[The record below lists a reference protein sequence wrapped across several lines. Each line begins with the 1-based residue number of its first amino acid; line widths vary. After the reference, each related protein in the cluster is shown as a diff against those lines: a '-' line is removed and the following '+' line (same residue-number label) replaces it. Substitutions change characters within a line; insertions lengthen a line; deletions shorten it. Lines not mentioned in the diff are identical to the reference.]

1 MKVASG
7 LSKIVDNI
15 SPSPLRL
22 LPDFIIIGTQKGGTS
37 SLYSYLSQHP
47 CVRAAVEKE
56 VHFFDENFDKGLNWY
71 RRFFPTLA
79 HKVVDLTVKKKQRL
93 LTGEASPYY
102 MFHPLAAKRIAAII
116 PKVKLVAMLR
126 NPVTRAYSHYQ
137 HEVRAGDEHL
147 PSFEEAIAR
156 EEERLQGEKEKILA
170 DEQYNSFNYRHYSYL
185 ARGIYADQL
194 ENWFRFFPREQ
205 IFIIASEDF
214 YANPASIYQETLRFL
229 NLPDFDIKYYG
240 KYNTNQYEVMDANL
254 QQKLSAYFQPHNKRL
269 ANMLGRQ
276 FEWDK
281 Q

>member
-1 MKVASG
+1 M
-7 LSKIVDNI
+7 
-15 SPSPLRL
+15 
-22 LPDFIIIGTQKGGTS
+22 PDFIIIGTQKGGTS

-47 CVRAAVEKE
+47 CVRAAAVKE

-79 HKVVDLTVKKKQRL
+79 HKVADLNLKKKQRM

-102 MFHPLAAKRIAAII
+102 IFHPLAAKRIAAII

-147 PSFEEAIAR
+147 SSFAEAIAQ
-156 EEERLQGEKEKILA
+156 EEERLKGEKEKILA

-194 ENWFRFFPREQ
+194 ETWFSFFSPEQ
-205 IFIIASEDF
+205 ILIIASEEF
-214 YANPASIYQETLRFL
+214 YANPASIYQKTLNFL
-229 NLPDFDIKYYG
+229 NLPDFELKSYG
-240 KYNTNQYEVMDANL
+240 KYNTNQYEGMDATL
-254 QQKLSAYFQPHNKRL
+254 HQKIGAYFQPHNERL

-281 Q
+281 E